1 MKYAALPIK
10 LFGLISGRLR
20 IKKIEMANLSFFM
33 KLLLLFIVVGSIGY
47 ILISDRENIFTVRG
61 ETENITIVF
70 SNDNLNQW
78 DLSNATLLLDITE
91 PDDLLTL
98 PIDSFFIPKVDT
110 TARVLIRNQENKL
123 GQLIITLES
132 DGESVGEIETAD
144 KVIKL
149 PNYSEVTIDVNQS
162 RVLPIDGYIRV
173 GEDVGLGVESLL
185 LSGEVSI
192 VEKQFFRDERY
203 VATEHKLDTGDRV
216 ELHNSVDIDNLA
228 KAKGFIRITSSNPLV
243 FTFHGEAKAVKVHR
257 LGSNSYHIT
266 PSIWPRIT
274 NDPIIAAFSSLL
286 AIIFLLLEF
295 ADLIGRLFLSPR
307 TPDEKDDESSSIS
320 KKP

>member
-1 MKYAALPIK
+1 MKYAKLSIK
-10 LFGLISGRLR
+10 LFSLIGGRLR
-20 IKKIEMANLSFFM
+20 TKKIEMASLSFFM
-33 KLLLLFIVVGSIGY
+33 KLFLLFIVVGSIGY
-47 ILISDRENIFTVRG
+47 ILISDRENTFTVRG

-78 DLSNATLLLDITE
+78 DLSNATLLLDITA
-91 PDDLLTL
+91 PDDLVSLS
-98 PIDSFFIPKVDT
+98 IDSFFMPKVDT
-110 TARVLIRNQENKL
+110 TARVLIRNQESKPS
-123 GQLIITLES
+123 QLIITLES
-132 DGESVGEIETAD
+132 DGESAGEIETAD
-144 KVIKL
+144 KVIQL
-149 PNYSEVTIDVNQS
+149 PSYAEITIDVNQS
-162 RVLPIDGYIRV
+162 RVLPLDGYIRV

-216 ELHNSVDIDNLA
+216 ELHNSIETDSLA
-228 KAKGFIRITSSNPLV
+228 KAKGFIRMTPSNPLA
-243 FTFHGEAKAVKVHR
+243 FTIHGEAKAVKVHR

-286 AIIFLLLEF
+286 AVIFLLLEF
-295 ADLIGRLFLSPR
+295 ADLIGKLLFSPR
-307 TPDEKDDESSSIS
+307 TTDEKDDENSTIA